1 MTKEMDRSQGCIVGA
16 AIGDALGMPIE
27 FLGEAEIKKHYGRI
41 EKFEPPLSSHP
52 SNHLRAGQ
60 WTDDTQLLLLMGE
73 SLVENKGFEI
83 YDFASRLA
91 GWGKRHEEDKTY
103 SRYAELTNIKASRKL
118 RNGMDPYSTGY
129 RSPNPGSIVRSIPIG
144 IWYYRDIDAVVKYSK
159 ESSVPTHN
167 SAEAKDSC
175 LAVALTCAYLL
186 NGLSLEESIRSTFQ
200 YLSVKKLKKMLNQV
214 IDMQDDKSEKVK
226 SVIGISTKAS
236 EVIAFAFY
244 AFLHAKETFRE
255 SVLTAVNVL
264 GNTDT
269 TGAVA
274 GALSG
279 AYNGLSKIPQ
289 EFTGGLESFDLLSD
303 TGKKLIENS
312 NYLRTNFDLKLV
324 NPEKLDLYDIKSE
337 RKKYQQ
343 MMKVLERKVK
353 GWLDKVD
360 SSIQY
365 KGLELGR
372 EIIHH
377 YESAKAGKIEICTVL
392 KTVRPGT
399 DLALL
404 FVRVEDKNKFSL
416 SLHHA
421 LEELR
426 RNLEQT

>member
-1 MTKEMDRSQGCIVGA
+1 MTKEIDRSQGCIVGA
-16 AIGDALGMPIE
+16 AVGDALGMPIE
-27 FLGEAEIKKHYGRI
+27 FLGEMEIKKHYGRI
-41 EKFEPPLSSHP
+41 EKFETPLSSHP
-52 SNHLRAGQ
+52 SKHLKAGQ
-60 WTDDTQLLLLMGE
+60 WTDDTQLLLLMTE
-73 SLVENKGFEI
+73 SLIENKGFEI

-91 GWGKRHEEDKTY
+91 AWGKKHEENKAY

-118 RNGMDPYSTGY
+118 RRSLDPHSTGY

-144 IWYYRDIDAVVKYSK
+144 IWYYKDIDAVVKYSK

-167 SAEAKDSC
+167 STEAKDSC

-186 NGLSLEESIRSTFQ
+186 NGLSLEESIKSTLQ
-200 YLSVKKLKKMLNQV
+200 YLSVKKLKRTLNQV
-214 IDMQDDKSEKVK
+214 INMQDDEPEKVK

-244 AFLHAKETFRE
+244 AFLHAKESFMD

-279 AYNGLSKIPQ
+279 AYNGLSRIPQ
-289 EFTGGLESFDLLSD
+289 DFTSRLEAFDLLST

-312 NYLRTNFDLKLV
+312 NYLRTNFDLRLID
-324 NPEKLDLYDIKSE
+324 PEKLELYDIKSE
-337 RKKYQQ
+337 HKKYQQ
-343 MMKVLERKVK
+343 MMKILERKVK

-365 KGLELGR
+365 RGLELGK

-377 YESAKAGKIEICTVL
+377 YQSAKAGKIEISSIL

-404 FVRVEDKNKFSL
+404 LVRIEDKNKFSL

-426 RNLEQT
+426 RTLE